1 MRIEWTAVAALVL
14 AVGTAQAAELT
25 LMWGDVVPATHPSV
39 QMIGRVAEAVK
50 ARTGGRVEIQ
60 AFPGGQLGGSRDMIE
75 AVASGIQ
82 EMVIEA
88 ADNFG
93 TWLPTIS
100 VVEASYIWRDAAHLQ
115 AAMKGPTGKDYEEQL
130 RKARG
135 MRILGTV
142 Y

>member
-115 AAMKGPTGKDYEEQL
+115 AAMKGPTGKDYDEQL